1 MHCIHEIEQCVVVC
15 CSVSQYVAVGD
26 YGNSY
31 VSVLRALYTP
41 NRTFTCTEI
50 EHLRALKY
58 NIYVH

>member
-1 MHCIHEIEQCVVVC
+1 VHCIHEIEQCVVVC

-41 NRTFTCTEI
+41 NRTVTCTEI
-50 EHLRALKY
+50 EHLRALK
-58 NIYVH
+58 